1 MNEIILLDGTSW
13 ELPVILEAMMDDD
26 FYYGYLG
33 SASLS
38 SSSDKLLNQSPKEYR
53 DMLNGARLDTPALSI
68 GKLIH
73 TAVLEP
79 HKVNT
84 LFVTVD
90 VATKSAKAYKEA
102 KEQLDK
108 GQTLLTKGE
117 YDSSMYVVDA
127 LLHNDLVKDML
138 DGGEFEMPAI
148 GDVSGLPHRGK
159 ADILHRGVA
168 VYDLKTTS
176 DIGSF
181 SHSAKRYGYPAQV
194 YIYSTLFGIDYK
206 NFQFIVVDKGSKDIG
221 VFSVS
226 ESFYLEGKRL
236 VDKAVR
242 VYTEYF
248 INGEDLDN
256 YIITGEL

>member
-1 MNEIILLDGTSW
+1 
-13 ELPVILEAMMDDD
+13 
-26 FYYGYLG
+26 
-33 SASLS
+33 
-38 SSSDKLLNQSPKEYR
+38 
-53 DMLNGARLDTPALSI
+53 ML
-68 GKLIH
+68 K
-73 TAVLEP
+73 
-79 HKVNT
+79 
-84 LFVTVD
+84 
-90 VATKSAKAYKEA
+90 
-102 KEQLDK
+102 
-108 GQTLLTKGE
+108 
-117 YDSSMYVVDA
+117 
-127 LLHNDLVKDML
+127 
-138 DGGEFEMPAI
+138 GGEFEMPAI
-148 GDVSGLPHRGK
+148 GDVSGLPHRAK

-181 SHSAKRYGYPAQV
+181 SHSSKRYGYPAQV